1 MDALL
6 FGVSAKNYDKG
17 WKDAMKVKDE
27 INSCLSDEAT
37 VLFVVKKRTKT
48 AIYMSKIRMLDSY
61 RYKCDSFS
69 SVDFGI

>member
-37 VLFVVKKRTKT
+37 VLFVVKEVENGN
-48 AIYMSKIRMLDSY
+48 IYVKNQNA
-61 RYKCDSFS
+61 
-69 SVDFGI
+69 